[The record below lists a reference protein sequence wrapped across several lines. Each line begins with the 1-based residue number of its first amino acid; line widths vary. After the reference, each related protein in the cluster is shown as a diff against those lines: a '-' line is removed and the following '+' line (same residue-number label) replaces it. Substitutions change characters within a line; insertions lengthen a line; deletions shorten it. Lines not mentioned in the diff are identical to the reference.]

1 MLVLDLQG
9 EWHHLDS
16 TETILVLWTVGR
28 VRDQC
33 NYRAVT
39 LGTPTFFTAECSELN
54 IKLMIEKPFTHYPSP
69 FPQPPP
75 HTHHSVSTAFPG
87 STHEP
92 LTPVLPTGAVV
103 VALVA
108 VACLGFRCI
117 PSIWKPFRSPTV
129 RQLLSIVETVQIWQ
143 TSVWILAPAYTSH
156 MIFSKLTYLCIPQF
170 LPLYAEVI
178 INKS

>member
-1 MLVLDLQG
+1 MASPRLHRDNTGTTNSRQG
-9 EWHHLDS
+9 ERPVQLQSCNFGDTHVLYCGVFRAEHKTDDR
-16 TETILVLWTVGR
+16 ET
-28 VRDQC
+28 
-33 NYRAVT
+33 
-39 LGTPTFFTAECSELN
+39 S
-54 IKLMIEKPFTHYPSP
+54 FTHHPSP

-75 HTHHSVSTAFPG
+75 HTHHLVSTFPG

-92 LTPVLPTGAVV
+92 LTPVLPTGIVV
-103 VALVA
+103 VAFVA

-129 RQLLSIVETVQIWQ
+129 RQLLSKVETVQIWQ